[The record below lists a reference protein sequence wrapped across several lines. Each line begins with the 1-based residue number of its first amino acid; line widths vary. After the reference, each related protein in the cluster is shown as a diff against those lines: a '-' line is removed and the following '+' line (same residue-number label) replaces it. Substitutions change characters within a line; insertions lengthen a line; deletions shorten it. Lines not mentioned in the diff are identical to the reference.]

1 MFALFP
7 NNRCVCSIVLVCC
20 PILKEQSYRSVESE
34 MSIDASLLAS
44 LEGPDPIVTLSQ
56 AVEKNPEDFD
66 SWTKLL
72 GKMDDQVLVS
82 VPSVT
87 TRI

>member
-1 MFALFP
+1 MPFSQ
-7 NNRCVCSIVLVCC
+7 NRCVCSIVHVWCSL
-20 PILKEQSYRSVESE
+20 LKEESNRGAESE

-82 VPSVT
+82 VLSVMA
-87 TRI
+87 RI

>member
-1 MFALFP
+1 M
-7 NNRCVCSIVLVCC
+7 
-20 PILKEQSYRSVESE
+20 KEQSYRSVESE

-56 AVEKNPEDFD
+56 AVEKNREDFD

-72 GKMDDQVLVS
+72 GKMDDQVI
-82 VPSVT
+82 VPVFSVT
-87 TRI
+87 ARI

>member
-1 MFALFP
+1 
-7 NNRCVCSIVLVCC
+7 
-20 PILKEQSYRSVESE
+20 

-56 AVEKNPEDFD
+56 AVENYPEEFD

-72 GKMDDQVLVS
+72 GIMDDQVLVS